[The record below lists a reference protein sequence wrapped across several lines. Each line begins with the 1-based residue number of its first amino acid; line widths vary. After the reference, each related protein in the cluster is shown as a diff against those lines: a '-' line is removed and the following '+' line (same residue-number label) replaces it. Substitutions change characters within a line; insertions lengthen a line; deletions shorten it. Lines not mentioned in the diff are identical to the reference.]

1 MTLSESQTVYT
12 TQLKVRGGKGL
23 QTKEKE
29 KEKKNVR
36 SKENHSAKTDFEK
49 QN

>member
-12 TQLKVRGGKGL
+12 TQLKVRGEKGL

-29 KEKKNVR
+29 KKKVR
-36 SKENHSAKTDFEK
+36 SKENHSAKTDFERK
-49 QN
+49 NY